1 MRYLAPLLALLL
13 TLGACSTTPRD
24 DARQTTAS
32 SDEPSSDAGSR
43 RRADVVVAAMSALG
57 TPYRYG
63 GSSYQSGFDCSG
75 FVQTMY
81 QQTMDVSLPRQAA
94 DQAEATRRIGKQSLQ
109 PGDLVFFN
117 TQRRPY
123 SHVGIYI
130 GDHRFIHS
138 PKSGARVRI
147 EDMRVRYWQQRFNG
161 ARRVDA
167 PAVATR

>member
-1 MRYLAPLLALLL
+1 MRHLAPLLALLL

-24 DARQTTAS
+24 DTS
-32 SDEPSSDAGSR
+32 SR

-63 GSSYQSGFDCSG
+63 GSSYQNGFDCSG

-94 DQAEATRRIGKQSLQ
+94 DQAEATRRIGKQSLE

-161 ARRVDA
+161 ARRVEA
-167 PAVATR
+167 PAVVTR